1 MITVRKIHGSLIN
14 YREEAIRPLRQLLA
28 DLAVQDR
35 KKEKKDE
42 NGNHLCLPAAIKE
55 SCGFWDD
62 NWQDRADYV
71 AGPCGQ
77 QHCWLELEDDL

>member
-1 MITVRKIHGSLIN
+1 M
-14 YREEAIRPLRQLLA
+14 
-28 DLAVQDR
+28 
-35 KKEKKDE
+35 
-42 NGNHLCLPAAIKE
+42 PAAIKE